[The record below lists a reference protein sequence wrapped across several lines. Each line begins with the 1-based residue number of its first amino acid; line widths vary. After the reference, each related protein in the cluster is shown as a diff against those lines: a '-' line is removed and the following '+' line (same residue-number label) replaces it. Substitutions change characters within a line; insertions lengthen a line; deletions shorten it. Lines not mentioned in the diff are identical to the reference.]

1 MEALISDL
9 SHYQI
14 SEFFSDNAPA
24 TQLQC
29 NQEAERV
36 AGAPASPSAVQGGTS
51 YTVVAGDS
59 VVQFR
64 GAASALNLELLGYV
78 EAAYPDFVPH
88 HQRAGKLGDL
98 DVYLM
103 DNIGGISMY
112 LAREELYRNNFQLL
126 HQTLHD
132 YARFFASAWHN
143 TPANMP
149 SPDRVVLLDN
159 YSSQLVQL
167 AAGLPSRFRQTL
179 DSLIAR
185 LPGLFD
191 KDWPMV
197 PNHTD
202 LLENNLHVDP
212 GTGRLVGVCD
222 WKDAQISPFGMS
234 LGGLETMLG
243 MDRVRKGWCYHANH
257 EALRSVFWEAFN
269 QAMGETRVDD
279 RVEVARLVGIFL
291 AHGWEY
297 NEADEK
303 VVVGEGSYGFMYLD
317 AAVLGNL
324 ASTSQ

>member
-132 YARFFASAWHN
+132 YARF
-143 TPANMP
+143 
-149 SPDRVVLLDN
+149 
-159 YSSQLVQL
+159 L